1 MNKFLCVCF
10 VVVHTIMHGQNL
22 KFNLSNTYINPFGAN
37 TDLVSFNPL
46 FKLDNQVI
54 INKTERKSIK
64 HLPKELKGETLAYG
78 FLFFE
83 GNSAS
88 EFKKEVVFLVKD
100 YNSSLASLYIDKN
113 GNLDFTDDGLPIM
126 FNKEELVISLKNENN
141 ASSAYHYK
149 LGKSNITPNNT
160 SSLKN
165 RFASKYPNADIV
177 DAKYWLTN
185 QRLSVKLSKH
195 TLNGKPI
202 TILLNDTSADGI
214 YTFDTSDF
222 GDRIVIFE
230 GHIDANKD
238 LSSFLRLGEPIDK
251 NAVFMLFG
259 KKYGVKH
266 INQQGSVLEI
276 EETDMRTSIKT
287 KVGSNVSGLSIE
299 LLDGNTINLNDLIA
313 NDNYLLLDFGG
324 TWCGGCIMQEPT
336 IKKVF
341 KTNKVNIVG
350 IFDYDTKIS
359 VNNYV
364 KKHDIKWPVALM
376 THQLKEMFS
385 VNAYPTYILIAPNKQ
400 IVMIEFKSENILKHF
415 Q

>member
-10 VVVHTIMHGQNL
+10 VVFHTIMHGQNL
-22 KFNLSNTYINPFGAN
+22 NFNLSNTYINPFGKDK
-37 TDLVSFNPL
+37 DLVSFNPL
-46 FKLDNQVI
+46 FKLNNQVI

-64 HLPKELKGETLAYG
+64 QLPKDLKGKTLAYG

-83 GNSAS
+83 GNLAS

-100 YNSSLASLYIDKN
+100 YTTSQASLYIDKN

-126 FNKEELVISLKNENN
+126 FNKEELIISLENENN
-141 ASSAYHYK
+141 KSSAYHYK
-149 LGKSNITPNNT
+149 LGKSKISPENA

-165 RFASKYPNADIV
+165 RYASKYPEATIV
-177 DAKYWLTN
+177 EVRYWLTN

-195 TLNGKPI
+195 ILNDKPI
-202 TILLNDTSADGI
+202 TILLNDASADGM
-214 YTFDTSDF
+214 YTFDTTDF
-222 GDRIVIFE
+222 SDRIVIVE

-251 NAVFMLFG
+251 NAVFILYG
-259 KKYGVKH
+259 KTYGVKH
-266 INQQGSVLEI
+266 INQEGSVLEI
-276 EETDMRTSIKT
+276 EETKLRTSIKT
-287 KVGSNVSGLSIE
+287 KVGSNVSDLNIE
-299 LLDGNTINLNDLIA
+299 LLNGSTINLNDLVA

-341 KTNKVNIVG
+341 QTKKVNIVG
-350 IFDYDTKIS
+350 IFDYDTKTS
-359 VNNYV
+359 VINYV
-364 KKHDIKWPVALM
+364 KKHHIEWPVALM
-376 THQLKEMFS
+376 TPQLKEMFS

-400 IVMIEFKSENILKHF
+400 IELIEFKSENILKHF